1 MKKLTLTNGSIVGI
15 ANNGV
20 IKVWPPKSR
29 IMYDDV
35 TDVWYGLMGTV
46 RPIVVR
52 DVETLHELTDDNTSN
67 H

>member
-15 ANNGV
+15 ASNGV
-20 IKVWPPKSR
+20 IKVWPPNSR

-46 RPIVVR
+46 RPMIVR
-52 DVETLHELTDDNTSN
+52 HVETILELAEDEASN